1 MHHTRIWISA
11 GIIAAVVLVGFA
23 LSVPHTR
30 DVPHAPATTT
40 ASTTPA
46 VTLHDAYRRGTHTLT
61 GTIVAPDACSVVSA
75 DATLVGDASSS
86 QSIALSISMP
96 PDSGVCLM
104 LPTVMPFSATLSAPA
119 QLPVTVTVNGEAATT
134 TGP

>member
-30 DVPHAPATTT
+30 DVPHAPTAAT

-46 VTLHDAYRRGTHTLT
+46 VTLHDAYRRGMHTLT
-61 GTIVAPDACSVVSA
+61 GTILAPDACSVVSA

-86 QSIALSISMP
+86 QSIALAISMP
-96 PDSGVCLM
+96 PDSGVCLI
-104 LPTVMPFSATLSAPA
+104 LPTVMSFSATLSAPA
-119 QLPVTVTVNGEAATT
+119 QLPVTVTVNGAAATT